1 MGVRLVGVTPDRIPE
16 AAAAMAQAML
26 DEPSGRYLLP
36 DHDEFV
42 EIHRSV
48 YLAAIERGL
57 RDGQVDA
64 WGDPIV
70 GVAIWLGLPAVED
83 SPPPGPIPPTGALK
97 VKFPPHAVTRVA
109 QFRDALQQLRVQA
122 RPGAHAYLDAIGVLS
137 EHRGTGIATQLLD
150 AGHAWADA
158 AGLQCYLDTCSDANI
173 ALYRGRG
180 YEVVASIPLADS
192 GLRITAMQRPI
203 GGPQG

>member
-1 MGVRLVGVTPDRIPE
+1 VHLVEVTPNRVSE
-16 AAAAMAQAML
+16 AAAALTQAML

-36 DHDEFV
+36 DGDEFV

-57 RDGQVDA
+57 QEGRVDA

-70 GVAIWLGLPAVED
+70 GVAIWLRLPAIPE
-83 SPPPGPIPPTGALK
+83 SLPPGPTPPRVA
-97 VKFPPHAVTRVA
+97 FPPHAVQRVG
-109 QFRDALQQLRVQA
+109 QFRAALQQLREQA

-137 EHRGTGIATQLLD
+137 ECRGGGIATQLLS

-180 YEVVASIPLADS
+180 YEVITSIPLADS
-192 GLRITAMQRPI
+192 GIRITAMRRPI
-203 GGPQG
+203 GGPETAD